1 MEETEMEKI
10 AATALI
16 VFASQF
22 TFIALKGSQQINVVA
37 GRFWAAGAI
46 SLGLGV
52 SGLVT
57 LDIIANAMIHGSHWS
72 VYASYLASG
81 VCGIWAAMMIEK
93 RRSK

>member
-1 MEETEMEKI
+1 MEKI

-46 SLGLGV
+46 SRGLGV
-52 SGLVT
+52 TGLVT

-93 RRSK
+93 RRNN